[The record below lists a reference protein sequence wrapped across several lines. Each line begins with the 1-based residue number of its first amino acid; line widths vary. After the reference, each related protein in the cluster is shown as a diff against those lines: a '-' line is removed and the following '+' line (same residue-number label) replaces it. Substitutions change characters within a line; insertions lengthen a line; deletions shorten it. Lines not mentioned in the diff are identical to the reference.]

1 MNVLLQA
8 ELTTSLT
15 KGAEK
20 MTTAKEADQA
30 AGASAAQ
37 LASRQAQEQVQIC
50 TCFNDRVLY
59 RVRCSTMNGKDCSSH
74 RLKHCLHFQ
83 STAV

>member
-1 MNVLLQA
+1 MSKQRAEIRHGMQA

-20 MTTAKEADQA
+20 MAAAKEADQA

-37 LASRQAQEQVQIC
+37 LASRQAQEQVLI
-50 TCFNDRVLY
+50 Y
-59 RVRCSTMNGKDCSSH
+59 RFV
-74 RLKHCLHFQ
+74 
-83 STAV
+83 